1 MTRSSGVAAA
11 ANAGSDLLKLEKV
24 FGVSALSNAAVT
36 TGPTGVDSYYAAG
49 SVVVCYNAEEN
60 RQTAFYKAT
69 KAVSCL
75 TVSADGRY
83 LAVGERGHL
92 PLVIIWDVTTGER
105 ISTLP
110 GSSHKHGVSCLAFSR
125 DSRYLVTAGFRH
137 DRQLIVWDWEALK
150 KVSVQKIGNKVNCV
164 QFHPSGAYFVT
175 CGDRHLKWW
184 YLTYSDREPGLIVD
198 VVGKPASILENHK
211 NAVFM
216 DIKISAAHIVYCAT
230 STGLLCTFNETRYM
244 DKWVQLESP
253 SSYALVLLEAPAPP
267 HGQHASGPSAQGTQS
282 LVLVGCAEGLI
293 RAFSARSL
301 HYIATLPLPVPAVGY
316 ADRYPAVL
324 ALTASAAAPAV
335 TRGPAT
341 GVRSS
346 PLNAAAAAKAATS
359 MHALT
364 AVYADHSIFV
374 WNVADVHAAAQVRQF
389 SFHRACIWD
398 AHFITSPPDA
408 DPVDGLFPPGTF
420 VTCSADNTIRLWCS
434 DPKTQ
439 RLRSAASAPHGRGGV
454 GRVKAGGPANP
465 PGPAGDRE
473 LLHVIEVIP
482 PGAPGAEP
490 SNAVLLRQSNASTAS
505 TVTSS
510 MTTVAD
516 MAAGLSARPLM
527 DPYKGIPDTELPDRP
542 QTAASPR
549 SIAVHPSGRQM
560 VCGDRTGLLR
570 VYDLAAMAEIH
581 TTQVRPSG
589 STLTHS
595 DTTR

>member
-1 MTRSSGVAAA
+1 
-11 ANAGSDLLKLEKV
+11 
-24 FGVSALSNAAVT
+24 
-36 TGPTGVDSYYAAG
+36 
-49 SVVVCYNAEEN
+49 
-60 RQTAFYKAT
+60 
-69 KAVSCL
+69 
-75 TVSADGRY
+75 
-83 LAVGERGHL
+83 
-92 PLVIIWDVTTGER
+92 
-105 ISTLP
+105 
-110 GSSHKHGVSCLAFSR
+110 
-125 DSRYLVTAGFRH
+125 
-137 DRQLIVWDWEALK
+137 
-150 KVSVQKIGNKVNCV
+150 
-164 QFHPSGAYFVT
+164 VT

-216 DIKISAAHIVYCAT
+216 DIKISAGHIVYCAT

-267 HGQHASGPSAQGTQS
+267 PPQSQHGQHAGGQASQGTQS

-324 ALTASAAAPAV
+324 ALTASAAAPAA
-335 TRGPAT
+335 TRSPPA
-341 GVRSS
+341 GVRNS
-346 PLNAAAAAKAATS
+346 PLNAAAATKAGAGAAS
-359 MHALT
+359 GFHALT
-364 AVYADHSIFV
+364 AIYADHSIFV
-374 WNVADVHAAAQVRQF
+374 WNVADVHAATQARQF
-389 SFHRACIWD
+389 SFHRACVWD
-398 AHFITSPPDA
+398 AHFITAPPDA
-408 DPVDGLFPPGTF
+408 DPADGLFPPGTF
-420 VTCSADNTIRLWCS
+420 VTCSADNTVRLWCS

-439 RLRSAASAPHGRGGV
+439 RLRSAASAAHGRGGAAAKGKV
-454 GRVKAGGPANP
+454 AGVPANP
-465 PGPAGDRE
+465 PGPLGDRE
-473 LLHVIEVIP
+473 LLHVIEVVP
-482 PGAPGAEP
+482 PGAPGSEP
-490 SNAVLLRQSNASTAS
+490 SNAAVLRQSNASTAS

-581 TTQVRPSG
+581 TTQVRTVNRVWWCTPTATAARPVALTSIIYTPLRILSFFRHTPRRCSRSPTPRPCARRLTAPG
-589 STLTHS
+589 PWTAWTTPTARARESRWCCSRPRAATVWCTCSTRRAS
-595 DTTR
+595 TRP